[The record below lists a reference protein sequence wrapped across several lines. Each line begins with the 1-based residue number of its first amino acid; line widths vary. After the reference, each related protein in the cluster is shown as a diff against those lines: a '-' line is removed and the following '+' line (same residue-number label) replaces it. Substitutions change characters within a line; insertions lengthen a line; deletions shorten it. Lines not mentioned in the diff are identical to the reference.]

1 MQLAHLEI
9 MLNRENAEEKKGF
22 PSYQM
27 GSLFHGWLMENIS
40 PEYAAF
46 LHCSGMNPFSQYIE
60 KLEDKLVWHIS
71 GLDNK
76 ACEEIIIPF
85 LEGKHQYVEITRK
98 KDIFRIEDIKLAGSF
113 ASYKELA
120 DMYYLE
126 MQPARIINLKF
137 ITPVSFRSGGEYQIF
152 PTLHFIYQNLINR
165 WNLFADKLSLEEKDL
180 SQLLAS
186 HSFIARYRLESRY
199 FSLEKVSIPAFAGS
213 MGIKISAPPPMVS
226 LINLL
231 FAYAALA
238 GIGIKTSLGM
248 GGVKVTKGI

>member
-9 MLNRENAEEKKGF
+9 MLNRENAEEKKNS

-40 PEYAAF
+40 PEYAGF
-46 LHCSGMNPFSQYIE
+46 LHRSGMNPFSQYIE
-60 KLEDKLVWHIS
+60 KTGDKLVWHIS
-71 GLDNK
+71 ALNK
-76 ACEEIIIPF
+76 QACGEIIAPF
-85 LEGKHQYVEITRK
+85 LEGRHEYVAIIHKKEIFK
-98 KDIFRIEDIKLAGSF
+98 IEDIKLASSY

-126 MQPARIINLKF
+126 IQPARIINLKF
-137 ITPVSFRSGGEYQIF
+137 ITPAAFRSGGEYQIF
-152 PTLHFIYQNLINR
+152 PTLHLIYQNLINR
-165 WNLFADKLSLEEKDL
+165 WNLFADKLSLEEENL

-199 FSLEKVSIPAFAGS
+199 FPLEKVSIPAFAGS
-213 MGIKISAPPPMVS
+213 MSIKISAPPPMVS
-226 LINLL
+226 LVNML

-248 GGVKVTKGI
+248 GGVKIG